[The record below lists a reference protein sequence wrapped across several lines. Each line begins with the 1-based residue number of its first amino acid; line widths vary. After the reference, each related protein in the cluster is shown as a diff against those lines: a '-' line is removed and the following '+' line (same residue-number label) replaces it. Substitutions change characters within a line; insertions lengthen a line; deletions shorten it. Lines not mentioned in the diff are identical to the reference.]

1 VILAGDVGGT
11 KCNLALFAE
20 NYGTLTPVFRKR
32 FASKEFAQFDLIV
45 KEFSRLAAPHLAS
58 DPVVAA
64 GFGVA
69 GPVISNHVR
78 ATNLPWSVDAQLLS
92 SELHVPKIVLLND
105 LGATG
110 HSIEHLPSEEFC
122 VLNPG
127 QPEPGGTRALLA
139 AGTGL
144 GQSILVWDGERY
156 RIVPSEGGHSDF
168 APHTEQQI
176 ELLRFMRRRYP
187 QVSWE
192 LILSGRGFRTLH
204 EFLAPEV
211 KHASFEDPD
220 ADPAPEITQKGLAK
234 TCPVC
239 VETLDLWTSI
249 YGAEAGNLALKVLA
263 LGGVYVAGGI
273 AVKIIDKIR
282 DGTFF
287 RAFKDKWH
295 FENLLANIPVSVVL
309 NESAPLMGAAY
320 EALAAIRK

>member
-1 VILAGDVGGT
+1 LDV
-11 KCNLALFAE
+11 A
-20 NYGTLTPVFRKR
+20 
-32 FASKEFAQFDLIV
+32 
-45 KEFSRLAAPHLAS
+45 
-58 DPVVAA
+58 
-64 GFGVA
+64 
-69 GPVISNHVR
+69 
-78 ATNLPWSVDAQLLS
+78 
-92 SELHVPKIVLLND
+92 KIVLMND

-110 HSIEHLPSEEFC
+110 HSIEHLPPEEFC

-127 QPEPGGTRALLA
+127 KPEPGGTRALLA

-144 GQSILVWDGERY
+144 GQSILVWDGARY

-211 KHASFEDPD
+211 RHASFEDPD

-239 VETLDLWTSI
+239 VETLDLWVSI

-273 AVKIIDKIR
+273 AVKIIEKIK

-295 FENLLANIPVSVVL
+295 FENLLANTPVSVVL
-309 NESAPLMGAAY
+309 NESAPLLGAAY
-320 EALAAIRK
+320 EALAAIEKQQVWNAR